1 MAKVWAIVRQDLR
14 VFLTE
19 RSNLPGLLLVPA
31 VMTVLI
37 ALVTGGAFG
46 GAAVRR
52 LDVIDRDGTQASS
65 QFLAS
70 IRQANPGLTLC
81 PMDNTEKDIC
91 GLGKPGTLTEGQALT
106 ESQAL
111 DRVANSTSLALLEIP
126 SGFGASLAA
135 QQPITVTFRSASSFG
150 TSQSALEAIQAA
162 LSQVNAAAVAS
173 QIGLS
178 AIDRLQ
184 GQPLAGDQAQ
194 QIEGALYQR
203 ALEMEKGSQVTV
215 EMALSGEGQAQTV
228 GESLQ
233 QGLGQSVPG
242 MGTMFVMMTV
252 FGGMAALIVER
263 QQWTLQRLAVMPVAR
278 PTLLAGKI
286 LARFSLGLLQFL
298 VVFAVGALLG
308 MNFGRD
314 PLALLLLAVA
324 YTLSVTA
331 ISFAIGAGLKN
342 PAQASGL
349 SLLLTLTLAPLGGA
363 WWPMSVSPGFMQIVG
378 HVSPVAWAM
387 DGMTAL
393 TYEGAHLVDVWV
405 PLVVLLG
412 MTVLAFVIAIPRFRY
427 QVD

>member
-1 MAKVWAIVRQDLR
+1 MAKVLAILRHDLQ
-14 VFLTE
+14 VFLTQ
-19 RSNLPGLLLVPA
+19 RSNLPGLLLIPA
-31 VMTVLI
+31 VMTVII

-46 GAAVRR
+46 GSVIRR
-52 LDVIDRDGTQASS
+52 LDVIDQDGTPASS
-65 QFLAS
+65 QLLAS

-81 PMDNTEKDIC
+81 PMDNTADDVC
-91 GLGKPGTLTEGQALT
+91 GLGESGTLTED
-106 ESQAL
+106 QAL
-111 DRVANSTSLALLEIP
+111 DRIANSTSLALLEIP
-126 SGFGASLAA
+126 SGYEASLAA
-135 QQPITVTFRSASSFG
+135 QQPTALTFRSASSFG
-150 TSQSALEAIQAA
+150 TSQSAQEAVQAA

-173 QIGLS
+173 QIGLL

-194 QIEGALYQR
+194 QMKSALYQR
-203 ALEMEKGSQVTV
+203 ALEMDKVKNVTV
-215 EMALSGEGQAQTV
+215 KFSLSGTSQERTA

-242 MGTMFVMMTV
+242 MGTMFVMMTIL
-252 FGGMAALIVER
+252 GGMAALIVER
-263 QQWTLQRLAVMPVAR
+263 QQWTLQRLAVMPVSR
-278 PTLLAGKI
+278 RTLLAGKI
-286 LARFSLGLLQFL
+286 LARFCLGLLQFL

-308 MNFGRD
+308 MDFGQD
-314 PLALLLLAVA
+314 PFALLLLVIA

-331 ISFAIGAGLKN
+331 LSFAIGPALKN

-363 WWPMSVSPGFMQIVG
+363 WWPMDISPKFMQIAG

-387 DGMTAL
+387 DGFTAL
-393 TYEGAHLVDVWV
+393 TYEGAHLADVWV